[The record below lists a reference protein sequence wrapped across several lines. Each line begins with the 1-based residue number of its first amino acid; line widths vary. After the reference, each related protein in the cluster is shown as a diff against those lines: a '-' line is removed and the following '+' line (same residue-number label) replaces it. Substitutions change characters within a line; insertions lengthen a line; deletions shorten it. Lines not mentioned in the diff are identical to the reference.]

1 MGLIRKKHFL
11 AYERV
16 EILVTFSKEQKS
28 LLGKVHFQLNSFRV
42 GSDEVFGG
50 GVGEDR
56 KFLLYYKQSM
66 WKCT

>member
-1 MGLIRKKHFL
+1 MGLIRKKHLL

-50 GVGEDR
+50 GGGR
-56 KFLLYYKQSM
+56 
-66 WKCT
+66 